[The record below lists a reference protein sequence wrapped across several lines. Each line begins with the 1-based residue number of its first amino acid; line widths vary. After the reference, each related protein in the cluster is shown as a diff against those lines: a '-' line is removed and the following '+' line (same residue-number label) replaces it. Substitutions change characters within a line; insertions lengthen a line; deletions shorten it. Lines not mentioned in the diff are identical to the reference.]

1 MRENDKRSSIGR
13 RVGADR
19 RTGVDTRSDEEKRRT
34 GERRGKVARGARKLL
49 IQLPDGSKQLLEQI
63 PADQEL
69 QLQEQLKNQPE
80 PLPLDDLGLLGPR

>member
-1 MRENDKRSSIGR
+1 
-13 RVGADR
+13 
-19 RTGVDTRSDEEKRRT
+19 
-34 GERRGKVARGARKLL
+34 VARIARKLL

-63 PADQEL
+63 PAD

>member
-1 MRENDKRSSIGR
+1 
-13 RVGADR
+13 
-19 RTGVDTRSDEEKRRT
+19 
-34 GERRGKVARGARKLL
+34 VARIARKLL